1 MDFTIRQLLSALFS
15 AITLG
20 FLFAGGTLLG
30 QKPSPN
36 ATDQPPVIRSTTR
49 EVLLDLVVRDKHHHA
64 LTDLRPEEVEVYE
77 DGVRQHVKAFVGVQG
92 SEQLQTERNQTN
104 ESSAT
109 TKGNGTAPGA
119 GSSSQVN
126 ALRQLNFVAVVF
138 AQIAPLNLD
147 FARQAVSEF
156 LHSDNLPNT
165 YVTVYR
171 QNRTLSTMQPY
182 TGDKDALA
190 KAVVA
195 ATKGLSSKDAVDTN
209 ATVVSSANGVLKA
222 SAANIIAS
230 PQSGPATVQGIQSIL
245 LDPLPGIAKDPLFSA
260 NASSQDVSV
269 TLGSA
274 LLAQS
279 ILETGLR
286 VVNSRVEGMNAFDSL
301 HELVRSQEK
310 LPGRK
315 VILYL
320 ADGLASPINQRDV
333 VDNLISYA
341 NRSGVAFYTI
351 DTRGLS
357 VEDPLMQSKTAQ
369 QRAGAESSAAGPDPE
384 NGHREDDDIQLTAV
398 ANNQA
403 TLVELADATG
413 GFSVR
418 NTNEI
423 AAPMQH
429 VMEDIR
435 THYELSYTPTST
447 NYDGH
452 FRKIEVRVSRPKT
465 TIQTRKGYYALPEL
479 NGEPLQP
486 FEATALNAINARP
499 SPVEFPYQ
507 VAAVQFRNGPSAVEY
522 EVAFELPVSQLKA
535 DATRKGAKPF
545 VRVGLVALVRDANG
559 EIINK
564 ISRSFSREVA
574 SADSA
579 QRILYTE
586 PLALPKGHFVIDAAA
601 TDEVAGKTTVKRIS
615 VFVDP
620 GKDLALSSLQI
631 FQKVDPLAGPKNPFD
646 PFELGNAR
654 IIPTFADS
662 LPSSSPPRLYF
673 IVYPAKGASADAPNV
688 TLEIIRDGKAMG
700 RQPLP
705 LPAPQPDGSIPVVL
719 QLAQGTGQYDILVTA
734 HQGTLVAQSVRSL
747 KIE

>member
-1 MDFTIRQLLSALFS
+1 MLSQA
-15 AITLG
+15 
-20 FLFAGGTLLG
+20 
-30 QKPSPN
+30 PSGS
-36 ATDQPPVIRSTTR
+36 DQRPVIRSTTR

-77 DGVRQHVKAFVGVQG
+77 DGVQQHVKAFVGVQG
-92 SEQLQTERNQTN
+92 AEQLQNERSQAN
-104 ESSAT
+104 EASSAAGGSARST
-109 TKGNGTAPGA
+109 GSGNAPR
-119 GSSSQVN
+119 VN

-156 LHSDNLPNT
+156 LRSDNLPNT

-171 QNRTLSTMQPY
+171 LNQTLTTVQTY
-182 TGDKDALA
+182 TGDKDVLA
-190 KAVVA
+190 KAVSA
-195 ATKGLSSKDAVDTN
+195 ATKGLSSREGVNTTAS
-209 ATVVSSANGVLKA
+209 VVSSGNAALKA
-222 SAANIIAS
+222 VGANIIAS

-245 LDPLPGIAKDPLFSA
+245 LDPLPGISKDPLFAA

-269 TLGSA
+269 TLGNA

-286 VVNSRVEGMNAFDSL
+286 MVSSRVDGMNAFDSL

-315 VILYL
+315 IILYL
-320 ADGLASPINQRDV
+320 ADGLVAPVNQREV

-357 VEDPLMQSKTAQ
+357 VEDPLMISKSAQ
-369 QRAGAESSAAGPDPE
+369 ERAGAESSAAASDPE

-403 TLVELADATG
+403 TLVEVADATG

-423 AAPMQH
+423 SAPMQR

-486 FEATALNAINARP
+486 FEAVALNAINARP
-499 SPVEFPYQ
+499 APVEFPYQ
-507 VAAVQFRNGPSAVEY
+507 VAAVQFRTKPNAVDY
-522 EVAFELPVSQLKA
+522 EVAFEVPVSQLKA
-535 DATRKGAKPF
+535 DSSRKGGKPY
-545 VRVGLVALVRDANG
+545 VRVALVALIRDANG

-564 ISRSFSREVA
+564 ISRSLSREV
-574 SADSA
+574 SKADTT

-586 PLALPKGHFVIDAAA
+586 PIELPQGHYVIDAAA
-601 TDEVAGKTTVKRIS
+601 TDEIAEKTAVKRIS
-615 VFVDP
+615 VYVAP
-620 GKDLALSSLQI
+620 GKELALSSLEI
-631 FQKVDPLAGPKNPFD
+631 FQKVDPLSGPHNPFD

-654 IIPTFADS
+654 IVPTFADS
-662 LPSSSPPRLYF
+662 LSSTAAPRLYF
-673 IVYPAKGASADAPNV
+673 VVYPAKGEAPNV
-688 TLEIIRDGKAMG
+688 TLEVIRDGKEIG

-719 QLAQGTGQYDILVTA
+719 QLAQGAGQYDILVTA
-734 HQGTLVAQSVRSL
+734 QQGTLVAQSVRSL